1 MKNMLL
7 TNFRRRVF
15 LKASAYS
22 VALSALPQ
30 ISLAQSNPDVIVIGA
45 GSAGLSA
52 TAKLLKNGK
61 SVICIE
67 AMNRIGGRCFTDNSI
82 FGVPYDTGA
91 HWLHSLHGFNGY
103 YNQIA
108 EYGKNNK
115 FNIYD
120 DSYEDDLLY
129 DGNKIDDWSDA
140 WPLLKKIN
148 KIKWNTEEDRPF
160 IDFIPES
167 LRNNEWFDTVQKIGT
182 SRDFDNFSPYDAN
195 LNWISGGKGDGFVKE
210 GYGTL
215 LAHYRKDVPVKLN
228 TVANEIK
235 WDGKNVKVETNNGT
249 ITAKACI
256 VTVSTGV
263 LNSGKIKFTPNLPE
277 KKYEAFDGISMGNYY
292 RITLQ
297 LKESFYKKFNIN
309 PDNYLYTKV
318 NTKNS
323 KSPKT
328 ANGLLRVG
336 GTNISF
342 FNTKGQFA
350 KDLENEGEQA
360 SVDFVLNDLRS
371 TFGSDF
377 DKYFIKAHVTDWSSN
392 PYTIGSYAGAKP
404 GKAHLRAFLKRPVG
418 NKIFFAGEA
427 TASQFATVH
436 GADRSGERVVESL
449 IKKPEVLKSAK

>member
-1 MKNMLL
+1 
-7 TNFRRRVF
+7 
-15 LKASAYS
+15 
-22 VALSALPQ
+22 
-30 ISLAQSNPDVIVIGA
+30 
-45 GSAGLSA
+45 
-52 TAKLLKNGK
+52 
-61 SVICIE
+61 
-67 AMNRIGGRCFTDNSI
+67 
-82 FGVPYDTGA
+82 
-91 HWLHSLHGFNGY
+91 
-103 YNQIA
+103 
-108 EYGKNNK
+108 
-115 FNIYD
+115 
-120 DSYEDDLLY
+120 
-129 DGNKIDDWSDA
+129 
-140 WPLLKKIN
+140 
-148 KIKWNTEEDRPF
+148 
-160 IDFIPES
+160 
-167 LRNNEWFDTVQKIGT
+167 
-182 SRDFDNFSPYDAN
+182 
-195 LNWISGGKGDGFVKE
+195 
-210 GYGTL
+210 
-215 LAHYRKDVPVKLN
+215 
-228 TVANEIK
+228 
-235 WDGKNVKVETNNGT
+235 
-249 ITAKACI
+249 
-256 VTVSTGV
+256 V

-297 LKESFYKKFNIN
+297 LKQSFYKKFNIN

-328 ANGLLRVG
+328 ATGLLRVG

-436 GADRSGERVVESL
+436 GADRSGERAVESL
-449 IKKPEVLKSAK
+449 IKKPEVLKSEK

>member
-1 MKNMLL
+1 M
-7 TNFRRRVF
+7 
-15 LKASAYS
+15 
-22 VALSALPQ
+22 
-30 ISLAQSNPDVIVIGA
+30 
-45 GSAGLSA
+45 
-52 TAKLLKNGK
+52 
-61 SVICIE
+61 
-67 AMNRIGGRCFTDNSI
+67 
-82 FGVPYDTGA
+82 
-91 HWLHSLHGFNGY
+91 
-103 YNQIA
+103 
-108 EYGKNNK
+108 
-115 FNIYD
+115 
-120 DSYEDDLLY
+120 
-129 DGNKIDDWSDA
+129 
-140 WPLLKKIN
+140 KKIN

-182 SRDFDNFSPYDAN
+182 SRDFDNFSPYDDN
-195 LNWISGGKGDGFVKE
+195 VNWISGGKGDGFVKE

-427 TASQFATVH
+427 TASQFSTVH

-449 IKKPEVLKSAK
+449 IKKPEVLKSEK

>member
-1 MKNMLL
+1 MKNSPI
-7 TNFRRRVF
+7 TNFRRREF
-15 LKASAYS
+15 LKASAYGA
-22 VALSALPQ
+22 ALSALPK

-91 HWLHSLHGFNGY
+91 HWLHNLHGFNGY
-103 YNQIA
+103 HNQIA
-108 EYGKNNK
+108 EYGKNNR
-115 FNIYD
+115 FTIYD
-120 DSYEDDLLY
+120 DTYEDDLLY
-129 DGNKIDDWSDA
+129 DGNKIDDWSEA

-148 KIKWNTEEDRPF
+148 KIKSNTEEDIPF
-160 IDFIPES
+160 INFIPES
-167 LRNNEWFDTVQKIGT
+167 LRNNEWFDTVQKIST
-182 SRDFDNFSPYDAN
+182 SRDFDNFSPYDDN
-195 LNWISGGKGDGFVKE
+195 VNWISGGKGDGFVKE

-297 LKESFYKKFNIN
+297 LKESFYEKFNIN

-350 KDLENEGEQA
+350 KELENEGEQA

-392 PYTIGSYAGAKP
+392 PYIIGSYAGAIP
-404 GKAHLRAFLKRPVG
+404 GKAHLRAVLKTPVG

-427 TASQFATVH
+427 TASQFSTVH

-449 IKKPEVLKSAK
+449 IRKPEVSKSEK